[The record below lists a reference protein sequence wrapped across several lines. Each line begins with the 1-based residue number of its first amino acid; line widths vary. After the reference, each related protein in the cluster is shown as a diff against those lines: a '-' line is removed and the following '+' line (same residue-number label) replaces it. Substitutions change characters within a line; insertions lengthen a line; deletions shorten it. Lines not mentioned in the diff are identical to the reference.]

1 MNTSMKYGMTFL
13 LGVLLSTAA
22 AASPPSNYCEWLK
35 SPWAITASLGMEKYE
50 HMDENQ
56 GQTAMG
62 RFAINYAVTR
72 YFGLEAGIQTGNQMR
87 FDLPQE
93 SRDILGGLSVVGTIK
108 PQLDMLFT
116 ARTPQVSL
124 MNPLYAKVKGGIV
137 YRQLQMDRESI
148 NDKDEFA
155 PEFQVG
161 LGYEIN
167 NRLDV
172 SLMYQ
177 YIAGT
182 NSTIQVDVLSETARI
197 GHIPTQSALMFG
209 LTFTLE

>member
-1 MNTSMKYGMTFL
+1 MTIL
-13 LGVLLSTAA
+13 LGALLSTAV
-22 AASPPSNYCEWLK
+22 AASPPSNYCESLK
-35 SPWAITASLGMEKYE
+35 SPWAITASLGMGNYE
-50 HMDENQ
+50 HMDANQ

-62 RFAINYAVTR
+62 RFATHYALTR
-72 YFGLEAGIQTGNQMR
+72 YLGLEAGIQTGNQMR

-93 SRDILGGLSVVGTIK
+93 SLDILGGLSLSGIIK
-108 PQLDMLFT
+108 PQLDVLFT
-116 ARTPQVSL
+116 ARTPQFSL
-124 MNPLYAKVKGGIV
+124 TNPLYAQVKGGIV

-155 PEFQVG
+155 PEFQIG

-167 NRLDV
+167 NRLDL

-177 YIAGT
+177 YIAGKT
-182 NSTIQVDVLSETARI
+182 PNIQVDALSETARI
-197 GHIPTQSALMFG
+197 AHIPIQSALMFG